1 MAGGKDLFM
10 VPAYVINMKERID
23 RWKRFTSQPAVGKF
37 KKLRQIFGVNG
48 KKLDYRKDKRIGL
61 QTKLNIFRNYRRSHY
76 EIATLG
82 AIGASLSHISVWK
95 KFVASGA
102 EMCLVLEDDAILTES
117 QIKHINDLSH
127 SLPTDWGVW
136 ILGFYRPNLI
146 IGPMPLKPWNRVYAF
161 TAAHAYLL
169 RREAAIK
176 LLQEPLPIQTHI
188 EYYMT
193 GSSILKG
200 FNILQH
206 PDVHIEFFHKMTART
221 RDSNTSQHKK
231 NGCPTCNVSDD
242 LSQLYRGYT
251 RKGDKGVEVDG
262 LVNGQQSDTI
272 RMMRR
277 ATRKR
282 VKTAKLIGK

>member
-1 MAGGKDLFM
+1 MAGGTVLFM
-10 VPAYVINMKERID
+10 VPAYVINMKERTD
-23 RWKRFTSQPAVGKF
+23 RWKRFISQPAVQKF
-37 KKLRQIFGVNG
+37 KKLRQISGVNG
-48 KKLDYRKDKRIGL
+48 KKLDYRKDIRIGM

-82 AIGASLSHISVWK
+82 AIGSSMSHISIWK

-102 EMCLVLEDDAILTES
+102 EMCIVLEDDAILTED
-117 QIKHINDLSH
+117 QIKNINELSH
-127 SLPTDWGVW
+127 TLPKDWGIW

-146 IGPMPLKPWNRVYAF
+146 IAPMPQKPWNKVYGF

-169 RREAAIK
+169 RREAAVK
-176 LLQEPLPIQTHI
+176 LLEESFPIQTHI

-200 FNILQH
+200 FNIVQH
-206 PDVHIEFFHKMTART
+206 PDVHIEFFRKLTPRT

-231 NGCPTCNVSDD
+231 NGCPTCKVSDD
-242 LSQLYRGYT
+242 LSQIYRGYT
-251 RKGDKGVEVDG
+251 RKGDNGIEVNG
-262 LVNGQQSDTI
+262 LVNGQQTNTV
-272 RMMRR
+272 RMLRR

-282 VKTAKLIGK
+282 AKTAK